1 MDTEGAFE
9 EMVEAFADVDV
20 EARVDELQ
28 DHFVFVATSYFLSF
42 DTIMNAITSYNEG
55 KSAAQWTFRANLETI
70 AHERQLHTRLASL
83 RFLEMRFQVLLQTFI
98 FVKVKQKLLTKITN

>member
-28 DHFVFVATSYFLSF
+28 DHFVFVATSHFLSF
-42 DTIMNAITSYNEG
+42 DT
-55 KSAAQWTFRANLETI
+55 
-70 AHERQLHTRLASL
+70 
-83 RFLEMRFQVLLQTFI
+83 
-98 FVKVKQKLLTKITN
+98 